1 MQHYRYT
8 HTRYTADKGT
18 VLAHD
23 VGTASGL
30 TAEEVK
36 HRIIGRFALQAWNS
50 WICCT
55 RWHAPADT
63 RLDSPMPLY
72 RFTYLET
79 PARGLGDL

>member
-36 HRIIGRFALQAWNS
+36 HRIIGRF
-50 WICCT
+50 CT
-55 RWHAPADT
+55 PSVEFVDMPTRRHAPADT

-72 RFTYLET
+72 RFTYLE
-79 PARGLGDL
+79 

>member
-36 HRIIGRFALQAWNS
+36 HRVIGRFALQAWNS
-50 WICCT
+50 WICLPDGT
-55 RWHAPADT
+55 LQRTHASTAQCPYIGSLILRPMRSADL
-63 RLDSPMPLY
+63 R
-72 RFTYLET
+72 
-79 PARGLGDL
+79 